1 MVKAINFKNW
11 CLENIS
17 PQSWSRIVLKTV
29 PALREQGLD
38 WKEIE
43 NPSDDLVLD
52 DQTLEILK
60 GGLDQIYQ
68 MSIETET
75 LS

>member
-11 CLENIS
+11 CLDNIS

-29 PALREQGLD
+29 PELRESGID
-38 WKEIE
+38 WKDIE
-43 NPSDDLVLD
+43 NPSDDMELD
-52 DQTLEILK
+52 EKTINILK

-68 MSIETET
+68 MQVETES
-75 LS
+75 LQ